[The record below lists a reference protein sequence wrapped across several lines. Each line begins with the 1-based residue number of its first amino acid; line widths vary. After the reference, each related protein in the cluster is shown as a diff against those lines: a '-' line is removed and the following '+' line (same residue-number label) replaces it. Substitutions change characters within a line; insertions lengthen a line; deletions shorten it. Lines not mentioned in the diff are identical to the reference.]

1 MKGLDLDLGIGR
13 AKSICLFNIDL
24 SSLDLIDWTKNIKC
38 IRPIN
43 YNPLFLSFKFLWFS
57 CFSLISFGS

>member
-24 SSLDLIDWTKNIKC
+24 SSLDLIGWTRNIKC
-38 IRPIN
+38 IKAIK
-43 YNPLFLSFKFLWFS
+43 LG
-57 CFSLISFGS
+57 I

>member
-24 SSLDLIDWTKNIKC
+24 SSVDLIGWTRNIW
-38 IRPIN
+38 
-43 YNPLFLSFKFLWFS
+43 PLN
-57 CFSLISFGS
+57 

>member
-24 SSLDLIDWTKNIKC
+24 SSLELIGWTRNTKC
-38 IRPIN
+38 IKAFELGVSSGMTVG
-43 YNPLFLSFKFLWFS
+43 PLIELRSS
-57 CFSLISFGS
+57 Q

>member
-24 SSLDLIDWTKNIKC
+24 SSLDLIGWTRNIVYKA
-38 IRPIN
+38 IK
-43 YNPLFLSFKFLWFS
+43 L
-57 CFSLISFGS
+57 GV